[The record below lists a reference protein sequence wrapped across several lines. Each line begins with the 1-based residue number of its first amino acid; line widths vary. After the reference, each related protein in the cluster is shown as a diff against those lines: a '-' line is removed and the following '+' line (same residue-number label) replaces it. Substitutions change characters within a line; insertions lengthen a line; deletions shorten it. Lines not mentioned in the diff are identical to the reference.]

1 MNELNVIFDGD
12 MEEFAQTLMDNLIAN
27 VSNFEKVEIYDNPD
41 GDKDGKRGLDGN
53 GIITYLDNVVTIFY
67 ADDVDVAD
75 IQAVIAAYKAEQEG

>member
-27 VSNFEKVEIYDNPD
+27 VANFEKVEIYDNPD
-41 GDKDGKRGLDGN
+41 GEDSKRVLDGN
-53 GIITYLDNVVTIFY
+53 GIITYLDNTVTIFY

-75 IQAVIAAYKAEQEG
+75 IQTEVDSLKS

>member
-27 VSNFEKVEIYDNPD
+27 VPNFEKVEEYVNPD
-41 GDKDGKRGLDGN
+41 GEDSKRVLDGN
-53 GIITYLDNVVTIFY
+53 GIITYLDNAVTIFY

-75 IQAVIAAYKAEQEG
+75 IQEEVDALQA